1 MGICT
6 EKWTK
11 MDAASNKC
19 GYIVMFRL
27 PENHGGDRT
36 NSQCQ
41 RLEVQLDDAEVGHRV
56 VSTNVYNYK

>member
-11 MDAASNKC
+11 MDTASNKC

-41 RLEVQLDDAEVGHRV
+41 RLEVQLDDAEVGHRW
-56 VSTNVYNYK
+56 